1 MCVLCVWQEPN
12 AFDDFYNF
20 DVISFV
26 NDVVDGY
33 VTLGPGPLGFIQI
46 EEPCFYNKNL
56 ESDSSKN
63 STYCVQGFIGFKL
76 ITLALNM

>member
-1 MCVLCVWQEPN
+1 MCVLCVWQKPN

-33 VTLGPGPLGFIQI
+33 VTLGPDLSR
-46 EEPCFYNKNL
+46 L
-56 ESDSSKN
+56 RSLV
-63 STYCVQGFIGFKL
+63 STKRSFRIRQFKEFNIL
-76 ITLALNM
+76 CKRIHWI

>member
-1 MCVLCVWQEPN
+1 MGSCSRVKLSCICVCVLCVWQEPN

-46 EEPCFYNKNL
+46 EEPCFYK
-56 ESDSSKN
+56 KI
-63 STYCVQGFIGFKL
+63 F
-76 ITLALNM
+76 